1 MVKSNSGVWI
11 KFQKINTNHKII
23 INNKKNLSLLSQ
35 AGEDLIRTIKLDYLK
50 RVNSFQVWWIWN
62 IVKNKGYCINPVK
75 NLVTNIGFDGSG
87 YHMLKKEKFS
97 FSRNNSFTNKKMH
110 KPYYSQSINISFQ
123 KNFKMKLF
131 SFLCFKYLHIK
142 LIDFLLKLKFKNNKR
157 NAEKNI

>member
-1 MVKSNSGVWI
+1 MV
-11 KFQKINTNHKII
+11 
-23 INNKKNLSLLSQ
+23 
-35 AGEDLIRTIKLDYLK
+35 
-50 RVNSFQVWWIWN
+50 IWN

-87 YHMLKKEKFS
+87 YHMLRKKS
-97 FSRNNSFTNKKMH
+97 FLLVEIILSQIKMH

-142 LIDFLLKLKFKNNKR
+142 LIDFLFKLKFKNNKR